1 LRPDVIPINAGMVAI
16 IGARGSGKTAL
27 ADLIATGG
35 FGVSKQLNGSSFLRR
50 AADYLTDSRV
60 KLTWE
65 NGSETEND
73 VASQRWKICWMLP
86 TFNICRS
93 NLSKSSVLPKD

>member
-1 LRPDVIPINAGMVAI
+1 VDP
-16 IGARGSGKTAL
+16 GKTAL

-73 VASQRWKICWMLP
+73 VASAEMEDLLDAPRSISVAA
-86 TFNICRS
+86 ICRKALFFRRIERCS
-93 NLSKSSVLPKD
+93 YR